1 MAMFSTQKQQNLN
14 PVRTW
19 QRRLA
24 RQHST
29 VAATAQ
35 TFTFDIPRDHFIHE
49 IHITV
54 YETTHPCETRQATM
68 LVDDLNGNTI
78 QLIGNGNKILKDG
91 LGSMFKQVMRMEHRT
106 PQTGLYTLFF
116 SSGKIPEAKPLP
128 AWVFTSLQL
137 LVTDDAP
144 AALQGHVIEIV
155 ITESAYEQQDLSNWR
170 VIVEKYLKWAHYGT
184 FTGEQDYEH
193 ERAYNV
199 FAYLY
204 LMDDN
209 GTASATIYDLIKV
222 LARKPEGELTV
233 IDVPITLLKAEND
246 SEIQGIVGHSVL
258 DTGYFFIE
266 WVQGFPAHEFA
277 SLYSKPNIP
286 AAGTNAGLRVLERY
300 TL

>member
-19 QRRLA
+19 QRKLA
-24 RQHST
+24 RQIS
-29 VAATAQ
+29 AAAAAAQ

-49 IHITV
+49 IHVTIYEHTAITRDP
-54 YETTHPCETRQATM
+54 TK
-68 LVDDLNGNTI
+68 LVDDGVTFNLN
-78 QLIGNGNKILKDG
+78 GNGNKVLKDG
-91 LGSMFKQVMRMEHRT
+91 LAGMFKQVMRIEKRT
-106 PQTGLYTLFF
+106 PQTGLYSLFF

-137 LVTDDAP
+137 LITDNAP
-144 AALQGHVIEIV
+144 AASNYHTIEVV
-155 ITESAYEQQDLSNWR
+155 ITESAYEQQDLTNWR
-170 VIVEKYLKWAHYGT
+170 VLVEKYLKWQKYGT
-184 FTGEQDYEH
+184 NTGEQDYEH
-193 ERAYNV
+193 ERAYKV
-199 FAYLY
+199 YTYLY

-209 GTASATIYDLIKV
+209 ATASATIYDLLKL

-233 IDVPITLLKAEND
+233 IDVPVPLLKAEND
-246 SEIQGIVGHSVL
+246 SEIMGTL
-258 DTGYFFIE
+258 DAGYVFLE

-286 AAGTNAGLRVLERY
+286 TAGTNAGLRVLERY

>member
-19 QRRLA
+19 QRKLA
-24 RQHST
+24 RQIS
-29 VAATAQ
+29 AAAAQ

-49 IHITV
+49 IHVTCYEHTAITRDP
-54 YETTHPCETRQATM
+54 TK
-68 LVDDLNGNTI
+68 LVDDLTGTI
-78 QLIGNGNKILKDG
+78 QVVGNGNKTLKDG
-91 LGSMFKQVMRMEHRT
+91 IGSMFKQVMRIEKRT

-116 SSGKIPEAKPLP
+116 SSGKIPDAKPLP

-137 LVTDDAP
+137 LITDNAP
-144 AALQGHVIEIV
+144 AASNFHTIEVV
-155 ITESAYEQQDLSNWR
+155 ITESAYEQQDLANWR
-170 VIVEKYLKWAHYGT
+170 VLVEKYLKWQKYGT
-184 FTGEQDYEH
+184 NTGEQDYEH
-193 ERAYNV
+193 ERAYKV
-199 FAYLY
+199 YLYLY

-209 GTASATIYDLIKV
+209 ATASATIYDLLKV

-233 IDVPITLLKAEND
+233 IDVPVVLLKAEND
-246 SEIQGIVGHSVL
+246 SEIQGTL
-258 DTGYFFIE
+258 DAGYVFIE

-286 AAGTNAGLRVLERY
+286 TAGTNAGLRVLERY

>member
-24 RQHST
+24 RQSST
-29 VAATAQ
+29 TKDTAQ

-54 YETTHPCETRQATM
+54 YESSNKDVRQPTM
-68 LVDDLNGNTI
+68 LTDDAVSFTLN
-78 QLIGNGNKILKDG
+78 GNGNKVLKDG
-91 LGSMFKQVMRMEHRT
+91 LAGMFKQVMRIEKRT
-106 PQTGLYTLFF
+106 PQTGLYSLFF
-116 SSGKIPEAKPLP
+116 SSGKIPEAKPVP

-137 LVTDDAP
+137 LITDNAP
-144 AALQGHVIEIV
+144 VSNSYHTIEIV
-155 ITESAYEQQDLSNWR
+155 ITESAYEQQDLTNWR
-170 VIVEKYLKWAHYGT
+170 VLVEKYLKWQKYGT
-184 FTGEQDYEH
+184 NTGEQDYEH
-193 ERAYNV
+193 ERAYKV
-199 FAYLY
+199 YTYLY

-209 GTASATIYDLIKV
+209 ATASATIYDLIKV

-233 IDVPITLLKAEND
+233 IDIPIPLLKAEND
-246 SEIQGIVGHSVL
+246 SEIQGTL
-258 DTGYFFIE
+258 DAGYVFLE

-286 AAGTNAGLRVLERY
+286 TAGTNAGLRVLERY

>member
-1 MAMFSTQKQQNLN
+1 MPKMAMFSTQKQQNLN

-19 QRRLA
+19 QRKLA
-24 RQHST
+24 RQIS
-29 VAATAQ
+29 AASATAQ

-49 IHITV
+49 IHITI
-54 YETTHPCETRQATM
+54 YECTALTRQPTM
-68 LVDDLNGNTI
+68 LVDDITGSI
-78 QLIGNGNKILKDG
+78 QMIGNGNKTLKDG
-91 LGSMFKQVMRMEHRT
+91 IGSMFKQVMRIEKRT

-116 SSGKIPEAKPLP
+116 SSGKIPDAKPLP

-137 LVTDDAP
+137 LITDNAP
-144 AALQGHVIEIV
+144 ASSNYHIIEVV
-155 ITESAYEQQDLSNWR
+155 ITESAYEQQDLANWR
-170 VIVEKYLKWAHYGT
+170 VMVEKYLKWQKYGT
-184 FTGEQDYEH
+184 NTGEQDYEH
-193 ERAYNV
+193 ERAYKV

-209 GTASATIYDLIKV
+209 ATASATIYDLIKV

-233 IDVPITLLKAEND
+233 IDVPIPLLKAEND
-246 SEIQGIVGHSVL
+246 SEIQGTL

-286 AAGTNAGLRVLERY
+286 TAGTNAGLRVLERY

>member
-19 QRRLA
+19 QRKLA
-24 RQHST
+24 RQIS
-29 VAATAQ
+29 AASATAQ

-49 IHITV
+49 IHITI
-54 YETTHPCETRQATM
+54 YESTALTRQPTM
-68 LVDDLNGNTI
+68 LVDDITTTAI
-78 QLIGNGNKILKDG
+78 QLIGNGNKTLKDG
-91 LGSMFKQVMRMEHRT
+91 IGNMFKEVMRMERRT

-116 SSGKIPEAKPLP
+116 SSGHITEAKPLP

-137 LVTDDAP
+137 LITDNAP
-144 AALQGHVIEIV
+144 ASSNYHIIEVV
-155 ITESAYEQQDLSNWR
+155 ITESAYEQQDLANWR
-170 VIVEKYLKWAHYGT
+170 VLVEKYLKWQKYGT
-184 FTGEQDYEH
+184 NTGEQDYEH
-193 ERAYNV
+193 ERAYKV
-199 FAYLY
+199 YCYLY

-209 GTASATIYDLIKV
+209 ATASATIYDLIKV

-233 IDVPITLLKAEND
+233 IDVPVPLLKAEND
-246 SEIQGIVGHSVL
+246 SEIQGTMG
-258 DTGYFFIE
+258 TGYFYIE

-286 AAGTNAGLRVLERY
+286 TAGTNAGLRVLERY

>member
-1 MAMFSTQKQQNLN
+1 MFSTQKQQNLN

-19 QRRLA
+19 QRKLA
-24 RQHST
+24 RQIS
-29 VAATAQ
+29 AASATAQ

-54 YETTHPCETRQATM
+54 YESTALTRQPTM
-68 LVDDLNGNTI
+68 LVDDITTTSI
-78 QLIGNGNKILKDG
+78 QLIGNGNKTLKDG
-91 LGSMFKQVMRMEHRT
+91 IGNMFKQVMRLEKRT

-116 SSGKIPEAKPLP
+116 SSGKIPDAKPLP

-137 LVTDDAP
+137 LITDNAP
-144 AALQGHVIEIV
+144 ASSNYHIIEVV
-155 ITESAYEQQDLSNWR
+155 ITESAYEQQDLANWR
-170 VIVEKYLKWAHYGT
+170 VLVEKYLKWQKYGT
-184 FTGEQDYEH
+184 NTGEQDYEH
-193 ERAYNV
+193 ERAYKV
-199 FAYLY
+199 YTYLY

-209 GTASATIYDLIKV
+209 ATASATIYDLIKV
-222 LARKPEGELTV
+222 LARKPDGELTV
-233 IDVPITLLKAEND
+233 IDVPVPLLKAEND
-246 SEIQGIVGHSVL
+246 SEIQGTL

-286 AAGTNAGLRVLERY
+286 TAGTNAGLRVLERY

>member
-19 QRRLA
+19 QRKLA
-24 RQHST
+24 RQSST
-29 VAATAQ
+29 TAATAQ

-54 YETTHPCETRQATM
+54 YETSDATKVSRKPTE
-68 LVDDLNGNTI
+68 LTDDLSTTTI
-78 QLIGNGNKILKDG
+78 QLIGNGNKTLKDG
-91 LGSMFKQVMRMEHRT
+91 LGSMFKQVMRMEKRT

-137 LVTDDAP
+137 LITDNAP
-144 AALQGHVIEIV
+144 AASSFHCIEVV
-155 ITESAYEQQDLSNWR
+155 ITESAYEAQDLTNWR
-170 VIVEKYLKWAHYGT
+170 VMVEKYLKWQKYGT
-184 FTGEQDYEH
+184 NTGEQDYEH
-193 ERAYNV
+193 ERAYKV
-199 FAYLY
+199 FTYLY

-233 IDVPITLLKAEND
+233 IDVPIPLLKAEND
-246 SEIQGIVGHSVL
+246 SEIQGTL

>member
-24 RQHST
+24 RQST
-29 VAATAQ
+29 ATAATAE

-54 YETTHPCETRQATM
+54 FESSGKNDRCAAR
-68 LVDDLNGNTI
+68 LVDDLDTTAI
-78 QLIGNGNKILKDG
+78 KVIGNGNKTLKDG
-91 LGSMFKQVMRMEHRT
+91 LGSMFKQVMRMEKRT

-137 LVTDDAP
+137 LITNNAP
-144 AALQGHVIEIV
+144 AAASYHTIEIV
-155 ITESAYEQQDLSNWR
+155 VTESAYEQQDLANWR
-170 VIVEKYLKWAHYGT
+170 VIVEKYLKWAHYGV

-193 ERAYNV
+193 ERAYKV

-233 IDVPITLLKAEND
+233 IDVPVLLLKAEND
-246 SEIQGIVGHSVL
+246 SEIQGTL

-286 AAGTNAGLRVLERY
+286 TAGTNVGLRVLERY

>member
-19 QRRLA
+19 QRKLA
-24 RQHST
+24 RQISA

-49 IHITV
+49 IHVTV
-54 YETTHPCETRQATM
+54 YEHTAITRDPTK
-68 LVDDLNGNTI
+68 LVDDAVTFTLN
-78 QLIGNGNKILKDG
+78 GNGNKVLKDG
-91 LGSMFKQVMRMEHRT
+91 LASMFKQVMRIEKRT
-106 PQTGLYTLFF
+106 PQAGLYTLFF

-137 LVTDDAP
+137 VITDNAP
-144 AALQGHVIEIV
+144 AATMFHTIEIV
-155 ITESAYEQQDLSNWR
+155 ITESAYEKQDLTNWR
-170 VIVEKYLKWAHYGT
+170 VLVEKYLKWQKYGT
-184 FTGEQDYEH
+184 NTGEQNYEH
-193 ERAYNV
+193 ERAYKV
-199 FAYLY
+199 YTYLY

-209 GTASATIYDLIKV
+209 AVPSATIYDQIKV

-233 IDVPITLLKAEND
+233 IDVPVPLLKAEND
-246 SEIQGIVGHSVL
+246 SEIQNTPL
-258 DTGYFFIE
+258 DAGYVFLE

-277 SLYSKPNIP
+277 SLYSKPNI
-286 AAGTNAGLRVLERY
+286 ATAGTNAGLRVLERY

>member
-24 RQHST
+24 RQRSA

-54 YETTHPCETRQATM
+54 YETTTPCDTRQPTM
-68 LVDDLNGNTI
+68 LVDDIVSLT
-78 QLIGNGNKILKDG
+78 LTGNGNKVLKDG
-91 LGSMFKQVMRMEHRT
+91 LGSMFKQVMRIEKRT

-137 LVTDDAP
+137 LITDNAP
-144 AALQGHVIEIV
+144 AAQQVHCIEIV

-170 VIVEKYLKWAHYGT
+170 VIVEKYLKWAHYGV
-184 FTGEQDYEH
+184 FAGEQDYEH

-199 FAYLY
+199 FCYLY

-209 GTASATIYDLIKV
+209 AVPSATIFDLIKV

-233 IDVPITLLKAEND
+233 IDVPVPLLKAEND
-246 SEIQGIVGHSVL
+246 SEIQGTTGFVL
-258 DTGYFFIE
+258 DVGYFYIE
-266 WVQGFPAHEFA
+266 WVRGFPAHEFA

-286 AAGTNAGLRVLERY
+286 TAGTNVGLRVLERY

>member
-19 QRRLA
+19 QRKLA
-24 RQHST
+24 RQIS
-29 VAATAQ
+29 AASATAQ

-54 YETTHPCETRQATM
+54 YESTALTRQPTM
-68 LVDDLNGNTI
+68 LVDDITTTSI
-78 QLIGNGNKILKDG
+78 QLIGNGNKTLKDG
-91 LGSMFKQVMRMEHRT
+91 IGNMFKQVMRLEKRT

-116 SSGKIPEAKPLP
+116 SSGKIPDAKPLP

-137 LVTDDAP
+137 LITDNAP
-144 AALQGHVIEIV
+144 ASSNYHIIEVV
-155 ITESAYEQQDLSNWR
+155 ITESAYEQQDLANWR
-170 VIVEKYLKWAHYGT
+170 VLVEKYLKWQKYGT
-184 FTGEQDYEH
+184 NTGEQDYEH
-193 ERAYNV
+193 ERAYKV
-199 FAYLY
+199 YTYLY

-209 GTASATIYDLIKV
+209 ATASATIYDLIKV
-222 LARKPEGELTV
+222 LARKPDGELTV
-233 IDVPITLLKAEND
+233 IDVPVPLLKAEND
-246 SEIQGIVGHSVL
+246 SEIQGTL

-286 AAGTNAGLRVLERY
+286 TAGTNAGLRVLERY